1 MMNNKPDSKDYKRT
15 SLNHN
20 YSFRLPYA
28 VKKDFDK
35 YLKAFPNTNKGMLE
49 IIIDVLNSKVFERKY
64 YNIDVVS
71 IFPNAYDEEE
81 SKIGCFLSST
91 DNYLI
96 EREQLTNIPSSS
108 ISNNKTYLN
117 PSKELSLEEFS
128 TKLNKNHF
136 TDSGILPI
144 DFIYLEGAIEDYY
157 HDQDF
162 HFEDYSLVMFK
173 VNNYLDEFIE
183 NEYQLPNGNH
193 KGIGYFIPKY
203 YDVPSY
209 FVYEWKF
216 NEDLSFELLNVELI
230 DEDRF
235 KSYIVNSSNDKLNLF
250 LKDFIQ
256 NNVPEEEAV
265 VDVSEILEQYKRENR
280 ELMKERDRIKKNRDS
295 WKEQYEKLK
304 NANDSLKEQHEKYL
318 TEIDISN
325 KKTEKVDELTK
336 LVKQIMERNQN

>member
-1 MMNNKPDSKDYKRT
+1 MMNNKPDSKEYKR
-15 SLNHN
+15 SPRNNN
-20 YSFRLPYA
+20 YSFRLSNA
-28 VKKDFDK
+28 VSKDFDK
-35 YLKAFPNTNKGMLE
+35 YLKAFPNTNKAMLE

-71 IFPNAYDEEE
+71 IFPNVYDEEE
-81 SKIGCFLSST
+81 SKLCCFLSVK

-96 EREQLTNIPSSS
+96 ERERLTNNPSSI

-128 TKLNKNHF
+128 TMLNNNHY
-136 TDSGILPI
+136 TYSGINPI
-144 DFIYLEGAIEDYY
+144 DYIHLEEAIQTYYLDN
-157 HDQDF
+157 DF
-162 HFEDYSLVMFK
+162 HFEDYSLVEFK
-173 VNNYLDEFIE
+173 VNNFLDEFVD
-183 NEYQLPNGNH
+183 NEYKLPNGNH

-216 NEDLSFELLNVELI
+216 KEDLSFELLNVELI
-230 DEDRF
+230 DEDLF
-235 KSYIVNSSNDKLNLF
+235 NSLIVNSSNDKLKQF

-280 ELMKERDRIKKNRDS
+280 ELRKERDLLR
-295 WKEQYEKLK
+295 

-318 TEIDISN
+318 KEIDTVN
-325 KKTEKVDELTK
+325 KRVEKVEELTEVVRK
-336 LVKQIMERNQN
+336 IMEKNQNQG

>member
-20 YSFRLPYA
+20 YSFRLPYS
-28 VKKDFDK
+28 VKRDFDK

-71 IFPNAYDEEE
+71 IFPNAYDEKE
-81 SKIGCFLSST
+81 SKICCFLSSK

-96 EREQLTNIPSSS
+96 ERERLTNNPSSS

-128 TKLNKNHF
+128 TMLNNNHF

-144 DFIYLEGAIEDYY
+144 DLIYLEEAIQE
-157 HDQDF
+157 HILLNDF

-193 KGIGYFIPKY
+193 KGIGYYIPKY
-203 YDVPSY
+203 YDLPSY

-216 NEDLSFELLNVELI
+216 NEDLSFELLNIEII
-230 DEDRF
+230 DGDKF
-235 KSYIVNSSNDKLNLF
+235 KYLIVNSSNDKLNQF
-250 LKDFIQ
+250 LKVFLQ
-256 NNVPEEEAV
+256 NNLPEEESTV
-265 VDVSEILEQYKRENR
+265 EESEILEQYKRENR
-280 ELMKERDRIKKNRDS
+280 ELKKENDL
-295 WKEQYEKLK
+295 LK
-304 NANDSLKEQHEKYL
+304 NANESLKEQHEKYL
-318 TEIDISN
+318 KEFDISN

-336 LVKQIMERNQN
+336 LVKQIMDKNQE